1 MEDVCKVEEEL
12 TEGNGKD
19 YKMKIRRVQ
28 INDEGQMKQ
37 KVWTRGGVLMIF
49 LQYIPLYL
57 CSGLRIYIDWLYIL
71 CMVE

>member
-37 KVWTRGGVLMIF
+37 KVWTRGGG
-49 LQYIPLYL
+49 Y
-57 CSGLRIYIDWLYIL
+57 
-71 CMVE
+71 